1 MTEELFQTYDE
12 TGRAGPLVARS
23 RVHRE
28 GLWHRAANV
37 LLFRPNGTLILQ
49 QRAASKD
56 VCPGRWDLSAA
67 EHLKPGETFI
77 EAAARGLIEE
87 LGLHG
92 VELEP
97 ACSER
102 RQVFEA
108 DGVLDREMQQ
118 TFRGATDASVVPDPA
133 EVADVREVSLTLLA
147 EEMDLAPE
155 QFTPWFLSIAHA
167 CRLFE

>member
-1 MTEELFQTYDE
+1 MPEELFQTYDDSGN
-12 TGRAGPLVARS
+12 TGPLVVRS

-37 LLFRPNGTLILQ
+37 LLFRPDGSLILQ

-77 EAAARGLIEE
+77 EAAKRGLVEE
-87 LGLHG
+87 LGLRD
-92 VELEP
+92 VALEP
-97 ACSER
+97 ACPER

-108 DGVLDREMQQ
+108 TDVLDREMQQ
-118 TFRGATDASVVPDPA
+118 TFRGTTDAAVIPDPA
-133 EVADVREVSLTLLA
+133 EVADVREVSLAALA
-147 EEMDLAPE
+147 EEMALAPDR
-155 QFTPWFLSIAHA
+155 FTPWFLSIARA